1 MKQTRGLGLVYQ
13 PVYLDKRTGERKIAA
28 TWWVQYSVRGKR
40 YRESSGSTNRADAVK
55 LLKRRIGEAA
65 EGKPLGRDIEK
76 ITFEDLVRILLDDY
90 QVNGRQSIKR
100 VRGAIR
106 NLREVFGGSRAID
119 ITDDRLSSYI
129 VYRQE
134 QGAANATINR
144 ELAALKR
151 AFRLAG
157 RKVGQQPRF
166 RMLRENNARK
176 GFFEP
181 EQFEA
186 VLKHL
191 PEYLKPVFEVAYVT
205 GWRVTSEVLT
215 RKWQHVDLENGWLRL
230 DPGESKNTEGRMF
243 PLTPRLREILAEQW
257 EKTHQ
262 LQVATDT
269 LIPWVF
275 HREGKPIKDYYGGWD
290 NACRLAGF
298 PDRVAHD
305 LRRTAVRNLERA
317 GVPRSAAMKMTGHKT
332 ESIYRRYAIVDEAML
347 REGAEKLAAF
357 HGNTGSLAQ
366 VRPMRTAIRKEGKQP
381 HR

>member
-1 MKQTRGLGLVYQ
+1 
-13 PVYLDKRTGERKIAA
+13 
-28 TWWVQYSVRGKR
+28 
-40 YRESSGSTNRADAVK
+40 K

-205 GWRVTSEVLT
+205 GW
-215 RKWQHVDLENGWLRL
+215 
-230 DPGESKNTEGRMF
+230 
-243 PLTPRLREILAEQW
+243 
-257 EKTHQ
+257 
-262 LQVATDT
+262 
-269 LIPWVF
+269 
-275 HREGKPIKDYYGGWD
+275 
-290 NACRLAGF
+290 
-298 PDRVAHD
+298 
-305 LRRTAVRNLERA
+305 
-317 GVPRSAAMKMTGHKT
+317 
-332 ESIYRRYAIVDEAML
+332 
-347 REGAEKLAAF
+347 
-357 HGNTGSLAQ
+357 
-366 VRPMRTAIRKEGKQP
+366 
-381 HR
+381 